1 MGRIIKTDTYIIMKI
16 YRRGLSA
23 LLLLLATGST
33 AMAQDARA
41 DVQHYNISLTL
52 SDQTDKISA
61 VTAITVRFTQDV
73 PELSLDL
80 VGRSAK
86 DTGMAVSAVT
96 EGKVKVPFKQNSES
110 VRLTVHAKKGETHTY
125 RIAYSG
131 IPANGMIISTNMFG
145 KRTFF
150 TDNWPNRAHY
160 WVPSID
166 HPSDKA
172 SVEFT
177 VVAPAH
183 YTVVANGLKKEET
196 ILPGQLKRTR
206 YAETVVLPTKV
217 FAVGAA
223 DFAVD
228 HSGDVKGIPVYSYV
242 FPENKV
248 QGFQDYAKAVEI
260 LQFFID
266 KIGPYAYT
274 KLANVQ
280 SKTMF
285 GGMENAGT
293 IFYEEE
299 SIGKQSVEE
308 LIAHEVAHQWFGDA
322 VTETSWE
329 HVWLSEGFA
338 TYMTLVYLEHKYG
351 IDTLHGE
358 LRDDRKKI
366 IGFAARR
373 HTPVVDTS
381 RQGGYMQLLNA
392 NSYQKGSWVLH
403 MLRRKL
409 GDDTFWKGMRAYFAA
424 YNGRNANTLDFK
436 REMEKV
442 SGQDLT
448 SFFQQWLYTPGVP
461 VLSVRKGTEPYT
473 MVIEQKQDDLFTFP
487 LEYRA
492 AGSAELQR
500 ITIKDRV
507 TVVRIPGAE
516 QIQIDPEVN
525 LLIKD
530 DWK

>member
-1 MGRIIKTDTYIIMKI
+1 MMNI
-16 YRRGLSA
+16 YSKLLPA
-23 LLLLLATGST
+23 IFLLLGTGGLT
-33 AMAQDARA
+33 TAQDVRA
-41 DVQHYNISLTL
+41 DVQHYNIFLTL
-52 SDQTDKISA
+52 NDQTDKISA

-80 VGRSAK
+80 VGRSSR
-86 DTGMAVSAVT
+86 DTGMAISAVT
-96 EGKVKVPFKQNSES
+96 EGKVKVPFKQHSES
-110 VRLTVHAKKGETHTY
+110 VRLTVRAKKGEIHTY

-131 IPANGMIISTNMFG
+131 IPANGMIISTNKFG

-160 WVPSID
+160 WLPSID

-172 SVEFT
+172 TVEFT

-183 YTVVANGLKKEET
+183 YTVIANGLKKEET
-196 ILPGQLKRTR
+196 TLPGQLKRTR

-217 FAVGAA
+217 FAVGVA

-228 HSGDVKGIPVYSYV
+228 HSGDVTDIPVYSYV

-266 KIGPYAYT
+266 KIGPYAYK

-285 GGMENAGT
+285 GGMENAST
-293 IFYEEE
+293 IFYEE
-299 SIGKQSVEE
+299 GSVGSKFIEE

-322 VTETSWE
+322 VTESSWE

-338 TYMTLVYLEHKYG
+338 TYMTLVYMEHKYG
-351 IDTLHGE
+351 TDTLKEE
-358 LRDDRKKI
+358 LRTDRKKI
-366 IGFAARR
+366 VSFAARR
-373 HTPVVDTS
+373 HTPVIDTS

-392 NSYQKGSWVLH
+392 NSYQKGSWILH
-403 MLRRKL
+403 MLRRQV
-409 GDDTFWKGMRAYFAA
+409 GDTAFWKGIRAYFAA
-424 YNGRNANTLDFK
+424 YNGRNANTQDFK
-436 REMEKV
+436 REMEKA
-442 SGQDLT
+442 SGQDLGT
-448 SFFQQWLYTPGVP
+448 FFQQWLYTPGMP
-461 VLSVRKGTEPYT
+461 VLSVRKGTEPHT
-473 MVIEQKQDDLFTFP
+473 MIIEQKQDSLFTFP
-487 LEYRA
+487 LEFKA
-492 AGSAELQR
+492 TGSSALQH
-500 ITIKDRV
+500 ITIKDRI
-507 TVVRIPGAE
+507 TVVRVPGAE
-516 QIQIDPEVN
+516 EIQIDPEIN